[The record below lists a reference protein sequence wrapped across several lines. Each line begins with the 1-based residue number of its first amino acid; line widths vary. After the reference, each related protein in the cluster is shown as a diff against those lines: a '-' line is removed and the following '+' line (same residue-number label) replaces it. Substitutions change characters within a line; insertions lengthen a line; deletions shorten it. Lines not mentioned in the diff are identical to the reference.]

1 MRIGP
6 LEMSVHILP
15 ASGDYGTPT
24 ATRFVESL
32 VFNLA
37 RMNETEGKLPPNIQG
52 CGTTIQEFKF

>member
-1 MRIGP
+1 M
-6 LEMSVHILP
+6 MSVEIPP

-37 RMNETEGKLPPNIQG
+37 RMNETEGKRPPTIEG
-52 CGTTIQEFKF
+52 CGTMIQEFKF